1 MDYIFITLN
10 LDSEQIDLKVPGFIT
25 VTELLHL
32 LSEALGISL
41 KKDSRVQAEP
51 LGRILDN
58 DKIIAQQ
65 GVTQGSLLTII

>member
-10 LDSEQIDLKVPGFIT
+10 IDSEEIDLKVPGFLP
-25 VTELLHL
+25 VKELLQL
-32 LSEALGISL
+32 LSEALGIFL
-41 KKDSRVQAEP
+41 EENSRIQAEP

-58 DKIIAQQ
+58 GKSIIQQ